1 MKHSQPSKED
11 LLKEE
16 YVTTL
21 TYFLRDSSVYDCLSI
36 NNQVSVVDM
45 SLSLFDTFKI
55 FIDSH
60 VDEVLFWNQEIAN
73 YDGVFTQTDLIKT
86 VLKCYYNV
94 LYDIPNIWTTNNI
107 KAIIEIENEEESYSP
122 IKRTIFGRLTID
134 QFNQLLQ
141 DFKNI
146 SIKAWFNSIGENL
159 HQNCLIKAELDE
171 NLNDVCQKFI
181 TENITRIIVI
191 EKESKM
197 ISGIIQQKD
206 ILSFLVKGFSQYF
219 ALKKHQ
225 NKTTNTN
232 HHHEQHELQM
242 EYFKDQVTQLQYT
255 LPAHIPVYDLF
266 YKLIYIYK
274 RNTIAIVDQNNKYLG
289 LIDRRDFLF
298 ILKYQMFDILASTT
312 EKFLSLIKTEDSKYL
327 AYYIRNKQQF
337 SFNQTIK
344 QVVENLLLSPRGSLV
359 CLDNEQRVV
368 SIFEISDLFKIFV
381 IDNQNFENS
390 GQ

>member
-1 MKHSQPSKED
+1 MKRCQPSKED

-16 YVTTL
+16 YVKTL

-45 SLSLFDTFKI
+45 TLSLFDTFKI

-73 YDGVFTQTDLIKT
+73 YDGVFTSTDLIKT

-94 LYDIPNIWTTNNI
+94 LYEIPNIWTTNNI
-107 KAIIEIENEEESYSP
+107 ATIIEMENEDESYSP
-122 IKRTIFGRLTID
+122 IKRTIYGQLTID

-146 SIKAWFNSIGENL
+146 SVKVWFNSIGENL
-159 HQNCLIKAELDE
+159 HQNCLVKAELDE

-197 ISGIIQQKD
+197 VAGIIQQKD

-225 NKTTNTN
+225 NKTTTI
-232 HHHEQHELQM
+232 HYEQHELQM
-242 EYFKDQVTQLQYT
+242 EYFKDEATNQQYI
-255 LPAHIPVYDLF
+255 LPGDIPVYDLF

-274 RNTIAIVDQNNKYLG
+274 RNTIAIVDKKKKYLG

-298 ILKYQMFDILASTT
+298 ILKYQMFDILASTA
-312 EKFLSLIKTEDSKYL
+312 EKFLSLIKTEDRKYL
-327 AYYIRNKQQF
+327 ACYIRNKQQF
-337 SFNQTIK
+337 TFNQTLK

-359 CLDNEQRVV
+359 CLDNEERVV
-368 SIFEISDLFKIFV
+368 SIFQISDLFKIFV
-381 IDNQNFENS
+381 TDNQNIENS
-390 GQ
+390 E

>member
-1 MKHSQPSKED
+1 MKRSPPSKED

-45 SLSLFDTFKI
+45 TLSLFDTFKI

-94 LYDIPNIWTTNNI
+94 LYEIPNIWATNNI
-107 KAIIEIENEEESYSP
+107 AAIIEMENEDESYSP
-122 IKRTIFGRLTID
+122 IKRTIYGRLTID

-146 SIKAWFNSIGENL
+146 SIKAWFNSVGENL

-197 ISGIIQQKD
+197 VAGIIQQKD
-206 ILSFLVKGFSQYF
+206 ILSFLVKGFNQYF
-219 ALKKHQ
+219 ALKKQQ
-225 NKTTNTN
+225 NKITTTN
-232 HHHEQHELQM
+232 HEQHELQM
-242 EYFKDQVTQLQYT
+242 EYFKEEAQKLKQS
-255 LPAHIPVYDLF
+255 LPADIPVYDLF

-274 RNTIAIVDQNNKYLG
+274 RNTIAIVDKNNKYLG

-298 ILKYQMFDILASTT
+298 ILKYQMFDILASTA

-337 SFNQTIK
+337 TFNQTIK

-359 CLDNEQRVV
+359 CLDNEQRLI
-368 SIFEISDLFKIFV
+368 SIFQISDLFKIFV
-381 IDNQNFENS
+381 TDNENQEIC

>member
-1 MKHSQPSKED
+1 MKRSPPSKED

-16 YVTTL
+16 YVSTL

-45 SLSLFDTFKI
+45 TLSIFDTFKI

-73 YDGVFTQTDLIKT
+73 YDGVFTSTDLIKT

-107 KAIIEIENEEESYSP
+107 AAIIEMENEDESYSP
-122 IKRTIFGRLTID
+122 IQRTTYGRLTID
-134 QFNQLLQ
+134 QFNQLLK
-141 DFKNI
+141 DFKTI
-146 SIKAWFNSIGENL
+146 SIKTWFNSVGENL
-159 HQNCLIKAELDE
+159 HQNCLVKAELDD
-171 NLNDVCQKFI
+171 NLNDICQKFI

-191 EKESKM
+191 EKETKM
-197 ISGIIQQKD
+197 VAGIIQQKD
-206 ILSFLVKGFSQYF
+206 ILSYLVKGFNQYF

-225 NKTTNTN
+225 NGASTSN
-232 HHHEQHELQM
+232 HEQHELQM
-242 EYFKDQVTQLQYT
+242 DYFKEEAMKLKYT
-255 LPAHIPVYDLF
+255 LPADIPVYDLF
-266 YKLIYIYK
+266 YKLIYVYK
-274 RNTIAIVDQNNKYLG
+274 RNTIAIVDKNQKYLG

-298 ILKYQMFDILASTT
+298 ILKYQMFDILASTA
-312 EKFLSLIKTEDSKYL
+312 EKLLQLIKAEDSKYL
-327 AYYIRNKQQF
+327 AFHIRNKQQF
-337 SFNQTIK
+337 TFNQTIK

-359 CLDNEQRVV
+359 CLDSEERLVT
-368 SIFEISDLFKIFV
+368 IFQISDLFKVFV
-381 IDNQNFENS
+381 TDNENQENC

>member
-1 MKHSQPSKED
+1 MKRSPPSKED

-45 SLSLFDTFKI
+45 TLSLFDTFKI

-94 LYDIPNIWTTNNI
+94 LYEIPNIWATNNI
-107 KAIIEIENEEESYSP
+107 AAIIEMENEDESYSP
-122 IKRTIFGRLTID
+122 IKRTIYGRLTID

-146 SIKAWFNSIGENL
+146 SIKAWFNSVGENL

-197 ISGIIQQKD
+197 VAGIIQQKD
-206 ILSFLVKGFSQYF
+206 ILSFLVKGFNQYF
-219 ALKKHQ
+219 ALKKQQ
-225 NKTTNTN
+225 NKTTTTN
-232 HHHEQHELQM
+232 HEQHELQM
-242 EYFKDQVTQLQYT
+242 EYFKEEAQKLKYS
-255 LPAHIPVYDLF
+255 LPADIPVYDLF

-274 RNTIAIVDQNNKYLG
+274 RNTIAIVDKNNKYLG

-298 ILKYQMFDILASTT
+298 IIKYQMFDILASTA

-337 SFNQTIK
+337 TFNQTIK

-359 CLDNEQRVV
+359 CLDNEQRLI
-368 SIFEISDLFKIFV
+368 SIFQISDLFKIFV
-381 IDNQNFENS
+381 TDNENQEIC